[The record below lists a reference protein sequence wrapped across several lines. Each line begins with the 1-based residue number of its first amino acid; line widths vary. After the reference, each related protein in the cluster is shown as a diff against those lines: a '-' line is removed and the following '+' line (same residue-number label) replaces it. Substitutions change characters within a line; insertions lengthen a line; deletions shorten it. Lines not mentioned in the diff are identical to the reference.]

1 MSGRGTVRPALRP
14 GASVRTAWGDVDLP
28 LVASALGLS
37 VIGMLLVWSATA
49 SRDDLTGGD
58 PTAYLVKQATNVV
71 IAVGLGA
78 IMAAT
83 DRRWIRLWA
92 PVVYGAA
99 VVGLALVFV
108 PGIGAVVNGSRSWLQ
123 VGGLSLQPAELA
135 KLGVVLV
142 MALLFAERT
151 EGAMRR
157 TVRSSDVLLALACAG
172 VPAAL
177 ILAQPDLGTLMV
189 LVAIVLGVL
198 AVAGVRLLWLGGLV
212 AAGLAVVVVAVSVG
226 LIEEYQVLRFEAF
239 TDPDLD
245 PRGAGYNTVQ
255 ARIAIGNGGLLGQG
269 LFHGTQTQAGF
280 VPEQH
285 TDFVFTVAG
294 EELGLLGAGLVVV
307 LLAVLVW
314 RCLRIA
320 QRADDLFD
328 RLAAAGIGCWFGF
341 QAFQNIGM
349 SLGIMPVTGVPLPFV
364 SYGGT
369 ALFASAMA
377 VGLLVAIGRRSAPP
391 AVVVQSRAVR
401 SR

>member
-1 MSGRGTVRPALRP
+1 MSSRGTVRPPSRP
-14 GASVRTAWGDVDLP
+14 GSARRPWWGDVDLL
-28 LVASALGLS
+28 LVGSALSLS

-58 PTAYLVKQATNVV
+58 PTAYLVKQATNIV
-71 IAVGLGA
+71 IAAGLGA
-78 IMAAT
+78 VMACT

-92 PVVYGAA
+92 PVIYGGA
-99 VVGLALVFV
+99 VLGLVLVFV

-157 TVRSSDVLLALACAG
+157 TVRSSDVLLALACAA
-172 VPAAL
+172 VPATL

-189 LVAIVLGVL
+189 LIAIVLGVL
-198 AVAGVRLLWLGGLV
+198 AVAGVRLAWLVGLV
-212 AAGLAVVVVAVSVG
+212 AAGVTAIVVAVSVG

-239 TDPDLD
+239 TDPGLD

-255 ARIAIGNGGLLGQG
+255 ARIAIGNGGVLGQG

-307 LLAVLVW
+307 LLGVLVW

-320 QRADDLFD
+320 RRTDDLFD
-328 RLAAAGIGCWFGF
+328 RLAASGVACWFGF

-377 VGLLVAIGRRSAPP
+377 VGLLVAIDRRSAPP
-391 AVVVQSRAVR
+391 VVVARSRAAR